1 MASGQVVMVRREK
14 IAACMTCPLCDK
26 LLKEATTIS
35 LCLHTFCRKCI
46 YERLSDED
54 VDSCPV
60 CDINLGCIP
69 VDKLRP
75 DHNLQDIRAK
85 VFPFKRRK
93 VEAPEISPAI
103 SQPAKRKERSLSS
116 LVVSTPRVSVQ
127 GGVTGRRTRAGVRKG
142 SSLRGASP
150 ATEETPKKEDDS
162 MEVDDL
168 DASSSPETLNKI
180 IQKKQSSSAKTND
193 QIRGENTE
201 NNVEGR
207 EGKVDLWKP
216 LNTLV
221 EAANRSKFAKPG
233 SQGASHVKTNPTGS
247 GTAESCIL
255 KIKSEENVV
264 RDEVEGEKRS
274 TASAPQ
280 PVKRKR
286 MRQSNKQR
294 LSGSAGSPGSK
305 FILNVARRNW
315 KDGPIWF
322 SLVASGDQEGV
333 EPLPQVSAAF
343 LRVKDASMP
352 VSSIQRYLMKQLDL
366 ASEEEVQVM
375 CHGQPVMPHL
385 KLSSLLDLWLRT
397 SSTPKKVRTFVGD
410 SAKNFVMALSY
421 SRKVSVPPSSSFN

>member
-1 MASGQVVMVRREK
+1 MANTQVVMVSREK
-14 IAACMTCPLCDK
+14 IAACMTCPLCLK
-26 LLKEATTIS
+26 LLRDATTIS

-93 VEAPEISPAI
+93 VEAPEVSPTIAH
-103 SQPAKRKERSLSS
+103 PAKRKERSLSS

-142 SSLRGASP
+142 SSLRDASP
-150 ATEETPKKEDDS
+150 APDENPKTEEDS
-162 MEVDDL
+162 TEEHL
-168 DASSSPETLNKI
+168 DASSSPETLNQI
-180 IQKKQSSSAKTND
+180 IQTKKQSSSAKTSD
-193 QIRGENTE
+193 QTRVEHLG

-207 EGKVDLWKP
+207 EGKMDLWKP

-233 SQGASHVKTNPTGS
+233 SQAGSLVKVDPTGS
-247 GTAESCIL
+247 GGAEASAY
-255 KIKSEENVV
+255 KIKSEENGD
-264 RDEVEGEKRS
+264 RDELDGEKRS
-274 TASAPQ
+274 VVTAPQ
-280 PVKRKR
+280 PAKRKR
-286 MRQSNKQR
+286 MRKSNKTR
-294 LSGSAGSPGSK
+294 LSGSAGSSGSK
-305 FILNVARRNW
+305 LILNTARRNW
-315 KDGPIWF
+315 RDGPIWF
-322 SLVASGDQEGV
+322 SLVASGNQEGV
-333 EPLPQVSAAF
+333 DPLPQVSAAY
-343 LRVKDASMP
+343 LRVKDPSMP

-366 ASEEEVQVM
+366 VSEEEVQVM

-385 KLSSLLDLWLRT
+385 KLSSLLELWLRT
-397 SSTPKKVRTFVGD
+397 ASTPKRVRAFVGD
-410 SAKNFVMALSY
+410 SAKNFVMTLSY
-421 SRKVSVPPSSSFN
+421 SRRAAVSPS